1 MSEQDPD
8 QQWFGSLDPD
18 PHCRKTLD
26 LNIRI
31 RVETDGDP
39 HRFYRRISNSICTSP
54 SEASSIV
61 RYYRLANV
69 FLSTCIGINFLLH
82 FISFIFSK
90 RAGKTVPSKAPVIT
104 CDTLPYTLFD

>member
-8 QQWFGSLDPD
+8 QHCFGSLDPD

-39 HRFYRRISNSICTSP
+39 HRFYRRI
-54 SEASSIV
+54 
-61 RYYRLANV
+61 L
-69 FLSTCIGINFLLH
+69 
-82 FISFIFSK
+82 
-90 RAGKTVPSKAPVIT
+90 
-104 CDTLPYTLFD
+104 